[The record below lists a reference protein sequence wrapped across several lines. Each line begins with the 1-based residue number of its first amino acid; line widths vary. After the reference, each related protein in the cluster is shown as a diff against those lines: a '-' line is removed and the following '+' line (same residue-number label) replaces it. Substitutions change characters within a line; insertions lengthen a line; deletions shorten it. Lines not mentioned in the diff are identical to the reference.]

1 MLQNYLL
8 QHINSET
15 DKIKNFIIND
25 TDDLQKSSLS
35 KYVKDYIYYKVND
48 DEYSF
53 DDINLLIEDAVKLK
67 FNFTI
72 RPCWTIK
79 RFVFGEKESVPSH
92 ILISKLKL
100 FPYYKYYTDTIEQ
113 YISENNHLIVMS
125 SHIEDLLHQINTVL
139 IEKLENNITTEKI
152 KNFFIQVLKLKYTSE
167 HNINLDSSIDFSIVT
182 NFINDKGYSAY
193 VEKLLEY
200 ENEFGNS
207 EISLKD
213 IIKVFTDKFDVK
225 DVISIDIEENE
236 TIVSDKETEPV
247 NKTESDIISVDFDS
261 DIKNFDETEREI
273 SESTSDKNKIEIE
286 KIDISLPIEVVNEST
301 LDEERKRIKR
311 LFKKD
316 ELDAI
321 KKKIFKN
328 NRQEMFDT
336 FDELENIP
344 DWNSAIKSLKSLFL
358 KNKVDMYDLK
368 VILFVDVLNEYFR
381 NKENVKI

>member
-1 MLQNYLL
+1 D
-8 QHINSET
+8 I
-15 DKIKNFIIND
+15 
-25 TDDLQKSSLS
+25 
-35 KYVKDYIYYKVND
+35 
-48 DEYSF
+48 SF
-53 DDINLLIEDAVKLK
+53 DTN
-67 FNFTI
+67 
-72 RPCWTIK
+72 CIK
-79 RFVFGEKESVPSH
+79 
-92 ILISKLKL
+92 
-100 FPYYKYYTDTIEQ
+100 
-113 YISENNHLIVMS
+113 
-125 SHIEDLLHQINTVL
+125 
-139 IEKLENNITTEKI
+139 
-152 KNFFIQVLKLKYTSE
+152 
-167 HNINLDSSIDFSIVT
+167 
-182 NFINDKGYSAY
+182 DKGYSKY

-236 TIVSDKETEPV
+236 TIVPDKETEPA
-247 NKTESDIISVDFDS
+247 NKTESDVISVDFDS

-273 SESTSDKNKIEIE
+273 SETTSDKNEIEIE
-286 KIDISLPIEVVNEST
+286 KIDISLPVEVVNEST

-321 KKKIFKN
+321 KKKIFRN

-336 FDELENIP
+336 FDELEKIP
-344 DWNSAIKSLKSLFL
+344 DWNSAVKSLKSLYL